1 MRENHPNPMSEQELL
16 WLQNDAL
23 RVEFLPAFG
32 GKITSLRS
40 VRTGEEFLLPP
51 LGGYHRVSPFA
62 NFSESDGG
70 GFDECLPSVAACE
83 RSPGQDPVPDHGDL
97 WRLNWHVDSQR
108 DEVTLYAEAESCP
121 LRLTRSAHLQGAS
134 LILDYDLLNLSDSTT
149 SWLWSAHPL
158 LRVQPGDR
166 IVLPKS
172 VDQVSVE
179 YSAGDLFP
187 RNTLIS
193 WPTAKSTSG
202 LMTDLSRVGEKD
214 GVTAHKIFAPMET
227 ATWGALYRTKLAQ
240 GLVFRFNQTALP
252 FLGIWICSDAWPQ
265 ERQDKQYTVAL
276 EPTTSNVDSLAD
288 AERNGT
294 ARSLAPR
301 DGCQWRIE
309 IQLVEASSLAEFES
323 LCSKVPNPSSPS
335 HAVDLST
342 Q

>member
-1 MRENHPNPMSEQELL
+1 MRGNHPNPMSEQEVL
-16 WLQNDAL
+16 WLQNDVL
-23 RVEFLPAFG
+23 RVALLPTFG

-51 LGGYHRVSPFA
+51 LGGYHRVTPFA

-83 RSPGQDPVPDHGDL
+83 GSPGQDPVPDHGDL
-97 WRLNWHVDSQR
+97 WRLNWHVESQH
-108 DEVTLYAEAESCP
+108 DAVTLSAEAESRP
-121 LRLTRSAHLQGAS
+121 LRLTRRAHLQGAS
-134 LILDYDLLNLSDSTT
+134 LLLDYDLLNLSDSTT

-214 GVTAHKIFAPMET
+214 GVTAHKIFAPMEMS
-227 ATWGALYRTKLAQ
+227 AWGALYRTKLAQ
-240 GLVFRFNQTALP
+240 GLVFRFDQTALP
-252 FLGIWICSDAWPQ
+252 FLGIWICSGAWPK
-265 ERQDKQYTVAL
+265 ERQNRQYTVAL
-276 EPTTSNVDSLAD
+276 EPTTSNVDSLTD
-288 AERNGT
+288 AESNGT
-294 ARSLAPR
+294 ARNLAPR
-301 DGCQWRIE
+301 DRCQWRVE
-309 IQLVEASSLAEFES
+309 IQLVEASSFAEFES
-323 LCSKVPNPSSPS
+323 FCSQLP
-335 HAVDLST
+335 
-342 Q
+342 